1 MPLLTKDGRIP
12 KNKWVVLLYSGG
24 KILSRHQFKSAAM
37 DRAIIKSSV
46 TGRAYVVGEVGLDG
60 AGKPVVRA
68 VFVADRKRVQALKRL
83 DIVSGSCPR

>member
-12 KNKWVVLLYSGG
+12 KNKWVVLLY
-24 KILSRHQFKSAAM
+24 LSRHQFKSAAM
-37 DRAIIKSSV
+37 DRALIKSSV